1 VVVSQS
7 GFQST
12 YGGGTVG
19 PEISALG
26 GDQKESRPS
35 KEVDPAVFVAGA
47 FFCVLTGLFL
57 SLIALFRS
65 GRNGMAIP
73 GLAGI
78 GVILVALQLKV
89 GFPLERAVT
98 KSTTKEGRPSAFQLG
113 IRTAIS
119 TKIVYRPW
127 IYLEL
132 GFLVLPLGI
141 AFFAMKPK
149 KAEPR
154 SES

>member
-1 VVVSQS
+1 MIAQLDFVSLAAALSCSFLPWLDFQCSEKVVVSQS

-19 PEISALG
+19 PEISALV

-35 KEVDPAVFVAGA
+35 NEIDPAVFVEGA

-57 SLIALFRS
+57 SL
-65 GRNGMAIP
+65 
-73 GLAGI
+73 
-78 GVILVALQLKV
+78 
-89 GFPLERAVT
+89 
-98 KSTTKEGRPSAFQLG
+98 
-113 IRTAIS
+113 
-119 TKIVYRPW
+119 
-127 IYLEL
+127 
-132 GFLVLPLGI
+132 I